1 MYLLKHSVTASLS
14 SKKKESLKKKK
25 LLCKFLLKMSI
36 CQLLIFIFK
45 EL

>member
-25 LLCKFLLKMSI
+25 LCKFLLKMSI